1 MLKPVYALVGSDALL
16 QQEALHDIIAQLPP
30 DAQRIDPDGE
40 TADLADVLDEL
51 RSFAMFG
58 SAKVVAVRNADEF
71 VSRFREQLED
81 YVAHPSESA
90 TLVLRFSSLP
100 SNQRIYKAI
109 AKTGQIIPCQAPKD
123 LKGWVIQ
130 RAKAAHNVTIAVEAA
145 ELLADYIGADL
156 GRIDGELAK
165 LAISS
170 SRIGPDEVSQS
181 VAFQR
186 EREMWDLTNALGG
199 GDPGEAVR
207 RWRQLVQGDSSAEFR
222 AVTWLCIW
230 LENVRK
236 ALAMLRDGQNAF
248 TIGQALRI
256 WPRDVQQRF
265 VDTVQSLGEPGR
277 RRAIDLLA
285 EIDFQTKT
293 GVGDAAEN
301 VERFLLSLANEL
313 TPHLSPLPG
322 TPGRGQG

>member
-1 MLKPVYALVGSDALL
+1 MPKPVYALVGSDALL
-16 QQEALHDIIAQLPP
+16 QQQALQKIVAELPP
-30 DAQRIDPDGE
+30 DAQRIDADGE

-81 YVAHPSESA
+81 YVARPSESA

-123 LKGWVIQ
+123 LKGWIIQ
-130 RAKAAHNVTIAVEAA
+130 RGRTVHKLNLTAEAA
-145 ELLADYIGADL
+145 ELLADLIGADL
-156 GRIDGELAK
+156 GRIDNELGK
-165 LAISS
+165 LALASASS
-170 SRIGPDEVSQS
+170 QIGADEISQS

-199 GDPGEAVR
+199 GDPAEAVR
-207 RWRQLVQGDSSAEFR
+207 RWRQLVQSDSSAEFR

-236 ALAMLRDGQNAF
+236 ALAMLREGQNAF
-248 TIGQALRI
+248 TICQALRV
-256 WPRDVQQRF
+256 WPREVQQRF
-265 VDTVQSLGEPGR
+265 LDTVQSLGERGR
-277 RRAIDLLA
+277 RRAVDLLA

-301 VERFLLSLANEL
+301 VERFLLSLANDSKPRGENVGK
-313 TPHLSPLPG
+313 TP
-322 TPGRGQG
+322 